1 MRLRTIPTRL
11 AAGGYI
17 LHSGLSKRDATA
29 EMAAGLHGL
38 ASGAFPFLK
47 DWDPKDF
54 VSRLSAGEMAVG
66 SLVLMPLVPTRLAGL
81 VLSGF
86 SGGLVTMYLRTPSL
100 RQPGSIWPNQNGT
113 AISKDV
119 WLLGIGLGL
128 LLDSLTDPKK
138 KALTGRKKKAR

>member
-1 MRLRTIPTRL
+1 MKLRHIPTRL
-11 AAGGYI
+11 AAGGYV

-29 EMAAGLHGL
+29 ETAAGLHGL

-47 DWDPKDF
+47 DWDPEDF
-54 VSRLSAGEMAVG
+54 VSRLSMGEMAVG
-66 SLVLMPLVPTRLAGL
+66 SLVLMPLVPTKVAGL
-81 VLSGF
+81 ALSGF
-86 SGGLVTMYLRTPSL
+86 GAGLMTMYLRTPSL

-128 LLDSLTDPKK
+128 LVDAMTD
-138 KALTGRKKKAR
+138 RKKRR